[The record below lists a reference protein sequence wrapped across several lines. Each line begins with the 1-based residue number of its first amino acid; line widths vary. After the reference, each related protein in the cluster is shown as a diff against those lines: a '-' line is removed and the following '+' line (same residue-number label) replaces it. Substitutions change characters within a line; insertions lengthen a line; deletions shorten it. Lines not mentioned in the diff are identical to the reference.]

1 MQRCAGFFVS
11 TKADFSDDSELSELK
26 SNTGDGQKG
35 KQICAGYFLTSPK
48 GDAERGKTLTAANC
62 ARCHVIGDHNR
73 SGGINSTPSF
83 WIFARKPGIY
93 SGRLRT
99 FDQRRPHLF
108 MEFGVSKT
116 DIENI
121 LAYVATLQIQ

>member
-1 MQRCAGFFVS
+1 MIVGMTLAVMFPATPGSINGAHAGG
-11 TKADFSDDSELSELK
+11 
-26 SNTGDGQKG
+26 N
-35 KQICAGYFLTSPK
+35 
-48 GDAERGKTLTAANC
+48 AERGKTLAAANC
-62 ARCHVIGDHNR
+62 ARCHVIDDHNR

-83 WIFARKPGIY
+83 WIFARKSGIY

-99 FDQRRPHLF
+99 FDQRRPHLS
-108 MEFGVSKT
+108 MEFDVSKT